1 MIAARRFHT
10 ATSLPNGKVLVAGG
24 NDGTGG
30 AFSSAELHDPASGTF
45 TTTGYHDRSKVKP
58 YGDLARERRSS
69 HCRWIRQ
76 HLSFKRGAVQPS
88 QRTLRNHGMMTTARA
103 QHTAA
108 LLADGKVLITGGL
121 GDTTSDLSSAE
132 LYDPATATFATT
144 GTMTEARDLPVA
156 ALLANG
162 KVLIAG
168 GSRGA
173 VRLSSADLYNPA
185 NGTFSATGLMAT
197 ARNLHTATPL
207 PERRYSSSVVIV
219 ANSYLSSAE
228 LYFY

>member
-1 MIAARRFHT
+1 
-10 ATSLPNGKVLVAGG
+10 
-24 NDGTGG
+24 
-30 AFSSAELHDPASGTF
+30 
-45 TTTGYHDRSKVKP
+45 
-58 YGDLARERRSS
+58 
-69 HCRWIRQ
+69 
-76 HLSFKRGAVQPS
+76 
-88 QRTLRNHGMMTTARA
+88 MMTTARA

-173 VRLSSADLYNPA
+173 VRLSSADLYDPA
-185 NGTFSATGLMAT
+185 NGSFSATGLMAT

-207 PERRYSSSVVIV
+207 PERRVLIVGGSIV